1 MIQFECLGFSTN
13 PVFFVIDDGVF
24 PIGTIRTM
32 IDDVEFFVN
41 DFYKG
46 KLQKD
51 LPSPDEVISEYKRQ
65 FAEKG
70 VWENKKSFRAG

>member
-13 PVFFVIDDGVF
+13 PVFFAIDDGVF

-51 LPSPDEVISEYKRQ
+51 FPSHDEVISEYKRQ

>member
-13 PVFFVIDDGVF
+13 PVFFVVDEGVF
-24 PIGTIRTM
+24 PIGTIRTL
-32 IDDVEFFVN
+32 IDIDFVVN

-51 LPSPDEVISEYKRQ
+51 FPLPEEIIAEYKRQ

-70 VWENKKSFRAG
+70 VWETKRFRAG